1 MSAEV
6 VDMESRRP
14 HFAVYDP
21 VSRQAH
27 VLPVS
32 LVTKMIDGTLPIDG
46 WDESATRG
54 LLRLLLETVAND

>member
-6 VDMESRRP
+6 VDMESRLP

-21 VSRQAH
+21 VSNQAH
-27 VLPVS
+27 VMPVS
-32 LVTKMIDGTLPIDG
+32 IVTKMIDGNLPISE
-46 WDESATRG
+46 WDESATRA